1 MIRLFASRVVGS
13 TPTRF
18 RHIFMG
24 RWKLEKNEAAKG
36 GGNRFESSFVH
47 KSLAARVTTG
57 LRGPFQKQIED

>member
-1 MIRLFASRVVGS
+1 
-13 TPTRF
+13 
-18 RHIFMG
+18 MG